1 MMVSGC
7 LNRMMAGASAAVL
20 SAALVACGQ
29 SKAPAVAEAPAA
41 SAPASAP
48 AAPPAKP
55 AASVSLVEPTD
66 GVFSGHIDLF
76 RWSAADGADGY
87 VVRIL
92 GSDGRVVFE
101 SPVLTATEAH
111 LPKTVALEPEAHTWT
126 VTARKGGD
134 VIATSP
140 MFKFSITP

>member
-1 MMVSGC
+1 MMVS
-7 LNRMMAGASAAVL
+7 RRDRVVTAASALVL
-20 SAALVACGQ
+20 AALLVACGQ
-29 SKAPAVAEAPAA
+29 GKPAVAEAPAA
-41 SAPASAP
+41 SPARPAP
-48 AAPPAKP
+48 AAAPAKP
-55 AASVSLVEPTD
+55 AASLSLVEPID

-76 RWSAADGADGY
+76 RWTAAEGADGY

-101 SPVLTATEAH
+101 SPVLTVTEAH
-111 LPKTVALEPEAHTWT
+111 LPKTVALEPEAHTWS

-140 MFKFSITP
+140 TFKFSITP

>member
-1 MMVSGC
+1 MMVRRSW
-7 LNRMMAGASAAVL
+7 LDRVIAGASAAVL
-20 SAALVACGQ
+20 SATLVACGQ
-29 SKAPAVAEAPAA
+29 GNTST
-41 SAPASAP
+41 PASAP
-48 AAPPAKP
+48 AAAPANP
-55 AASVSLVEPTD
+55 AASLTLVEPTD

-76 RWSAADGADGY
+76 RWTAVDGADGY

-101 SPVLTATEAH
+101 SPVLAATEAH

-126 VTARKGGD
+126 VTARKGGE

-140 MFKFSITP
+140 VFKFSITP